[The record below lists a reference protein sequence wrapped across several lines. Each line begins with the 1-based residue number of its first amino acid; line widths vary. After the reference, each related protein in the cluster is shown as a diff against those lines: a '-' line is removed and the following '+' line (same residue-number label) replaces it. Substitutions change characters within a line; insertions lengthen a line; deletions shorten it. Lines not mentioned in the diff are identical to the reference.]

1 MAEYERDDQPAHLRD
16 AVRGYFVPVLDT
28 GAVSPVTFTE
38 LLHAIRARWW
48 WPLLG
53 ALAGLALAVAL
64 ALLMR
69 PVYHGKVV
77 FVPAK
82 EATSSSALGAL
93 AGSLGGLASL
103 AGINLAGDSN
113 EAENMAVLKSR
124 GFTERF
130 VVDHDLLHVL
140 FASRWDPERGQWKP
154 HLWKRDPTVAD
165 AVRKFDRKIRSVTQ
179 ERRSGVSTLVI
190 EWRDRE
196 QAASWA
202 NDLIAQANEELRQR
216 ALAMSARNIEY
227 LEREAADTDV
237 VGIQQSVYRLI
248 ENEMRRS
255 MMASVHEEFAFR
267 VVDPAVVPEEH
278 EFVRPKRLLMSA
290 AGLVLGFGAA
300 LMLAIGSYLRR
311 RNPSEQRPDPRS

>member
-1 MAEYERDDQPAHLRD
+1 MTEHERDEHPVPLQD

-28 GAVSPVTFTE
+28 SAVSPVTFTE
-38 LLHAIRARWW
+38 LLGAIRVRWW
-48 WPLLG
+48 WLLLG
-53 ALAGLALAVAL
+53 ALAGLALAVSL
-64 ALLMR
+64 AFLMR
-69 PVYHGKVV
+69 PVYHGKVM
-77 FVPAK
+77 FLPAK

-93 AGSLGGLASL
+93 AGNLGGLASL
-103 AGINLAGDSN
+103 AGINLGGDSN
-113 EAENMAVLKSR
+113 EAENMAVLNSR

-165 AVRKFDRKIRSVTQ
+165 AVRKFDRKIRSVTS

-196 QAASWA
+196 QAARWA
-202 NDLIAQANEELRQR
+202 NDLIAQANAELRQR
-216 ALAMSARNIEY
+216 AMAMSARNIDY
-227 LEREAADTDV
+227 LEREAAETDV

-248 ENEMRRS
+248 ENELRRS

-267 VVDPAVVPEEH
+267 VLDPAVVPEEH

-290 AGLVLGFGAA
+290 AGFVLGFGFA
-300 LMLAIGSYLRR
+300 LMLAIAAHLRR
-311 RNPSEQRPDPRS
+311 RNQPEQRPGTVG